1 MEDQKIVSLYWQREE
16 SAIEH
21 TQRKYG
27 KFLLGVARNILADL
41 EDSKESVND
50 TYLHAWNSMPPH
62 RPSVLSAFLAKIT
75 RRVSVDRLRKRNSQK
90 RGGNQYVMSLS
101 ELSESISEGDTT
113 QQAFSEY
120 LLNQAVEEYVRSLPQ
135 EKRTVFLLR
144 YFFLDSVRDIAR
156 HCDVSESKVKTML
169 FRCRQEL
176 AEYLKKEGLL

>member
-1 MEDQKIVSLYWQREE
+1 MEDQQIVSLYWQREE
-16 SAIEH
+16 SAIEQTH
-21 TQRKYG
+21 KKYG
-27 KFLLGVARNILADL
+27 GYLTGVARNILTDL
-41 EDSKESVND
+41 EDCKESVND

-62 RPSVLSAFLAKIT
+62 RPSVLSAYLAKIT
-75 RRVSVDRLRKRNSQK
+75 RRVSIDRLRKRTSQK
-90 RGGNQYVMSLS
+90 RGGNAYVMSLS